1 MTSYL
6 RILGVVLVSM
16 LLCSGLLIAQT
27 GVAQTTQMN
36 CTTQAPATHVKLAEG
51 DQSSPN
57 HLLISRTASAGAAIE
72 LDICAADVTVK
83 GGKDD
88 QLRVSVDVDDPSVK
102 LTPADYLQV
111 LDVTAQGVT
120 VKLKLPESP
129 RAKVLVVVP
138 ATTPKLEVGL
148 IHGNLSFETDRIGGE
163 RKINV
168 ASGHVELLANS
179 DAYAKLHASVLLG
192 GFHDHRPGGQTG
204 IGMISTSLKGT
215 GNGTIELNVLRGAV
229 DIRAWD

>member
-1 MTSYL
+1 MTGNL
-6 RILGVVLVSM
+6 RFLGAALVSL
-16 LLCSGLLIAQT
+16 LLCGGYMAAQS
-27 GVAQTTQMN
+27 AQMN
-36 CTTQAPATHVKLAEG
+36 CTAQAPGTHVKLAEG

-57 HLLISRTASAGAAIE
+57 HLLISRTVSAGAAIE

-88 QLRVSVDVDDPSVK
+88 QLRVSVDVDSPSAK
-102 LTPADYLQV
+102 LTPEDYLQV
-111 LDVTAQGVT
+111 LDVTAQTVT
-120 VKLKLPESP
+120 VKLKAPESP
-129 RAKVLVVVP
+129 RAKVIVVVP

-168 ASGHVELLANS
+168 ASGHIEVLANS
-179 DAYAKLHASVLLG
+179 DAYAKLHASVLMG
-192 GFHDHRPGGQTG
+192 GFHDHRPGGQTA

-215 GNGTIELNVLRGAV
+215 GNGTIELNVARGGV
-229 DIRAWD
+229 DLRAWD